1 MNFIIIYI
9 VSFFVCL
16 YVGNVFYMKSD
27 KGLFKMIGLIPIINI
42 IVSTIM
48 TIYIAYVLIDIHVM
62 DIFRRERHKKGQYNK
77 IPRLTF
83 N

>member
-27 KGLFKMIGLIPIINI
+27 KGLFKMIGLIPIINT

-48 TIYIAYVLIDIHVM
+48 TIYIMYVLIDIHVM
-62 DIFRRERHKKGQYNK
+62 DRFRGERHKKGQYNK